1 MHIVTVVGR
10 CFLLSR
16 EYCTVLY
23 LPTLFLT
30 PLPLLEPKP
39 VNKPQQQHIHKAFA
53 MDFAYS
59 PHREG
64 ATMHLH
70 SPTHPHYHP
79 HLESLSSIQQ
89 LRRSLSRS
97 PSKPSRFRLRS
108 SEAQGSPI
116 SPLALA
122 RAFSPRSLREN
133 TNNVNINIAHLS
145 GAHNTNSNYS
155 HSNSTRNTPSHTPA
169 ATHSDSPL
177 ATPVQAPTTKKRFT
191 LRRAAPFRSSPRTRA
206 NSKSPRRVLA
216 ESTDHGNATPFMARH
231 ATGHENAPSRRSSA
245 EEISN
250 TTPECTPEHKSVAE
264 PFAIDSEPIPFKL
277 SSTAPGANCFIPPKS
292 SPLKRSD
299 GVMNFDTSIR
309 SPNPKRR
316 SLHAPSDL
324 SGLFADMSTPQS
336 KKDDSKYDLEVP
348 ASLSYSSPAQQAHTP
363 LRKTTSLRKT
373 TLSQRGNQPRPR
385 DRPDH
390 EFAVPAIPV
399 NPGTR
404 AKNRFSL
411 DSSGYS
417 PSFSQTPARP
427 SYAMDSPRS
436 FTQSQFSRSVTGS
449 TQQPHP
455 LSNTLTSTPGSAE
468 NSNSPFFVAPTAP
481 SPRHQGF
488 SRSLPIGATRPQFPE
503 YLNDGLCATPMARPD
518 PRPFQ
523 STGLASK
530 FMNKKLDDDASQGY
544 KVPDTPLKRFG
555 ANIESAPFTTDR
567 MDRSRGDSFT
577 IRQLEFGTPSTLFS
591 VHGSKKSTE
600 SYSGGTE
607 IFGSLGSNHQRR
619 LSFASIDGDDL
630 NTSPSGVRMMDCQS
644 SADDM
649 PPTPTKPNDGSS
661 RRSKDSSLRRK
672 TFRQRVSLNTD
683 TFTAPTDE
691 ESPAIDIPTSSTD
704 SNPFLPHTPNLSSF
718 QPLDASRLSISG
730 PRRGS
735 NPFNS
740 STSSSFPFPP
750 ATPTGHRDSANA
762 AATSFLGLTQN
773 DVDESLAHRFSSIK
787 QIGEGEFSTVY
798 KVEKLDGELFG
809 LTPPSG
815 TKVWAVKKTKKPYA
829 GLGDRSKKLREVEL
843 LEKLRG
849 HDHVISL
856 VESWEWNQHLY
867 IQTEFC
873 ENETLKEFSNTHG
886 YRGYIDGFRIWKIA
900 LELSSVSLFYVIN
913 FSLLTLS

>member
-1 MHIVTVVGR
+1 
-10 CFLLSR
+10 
-16 EYCTVLY
+16 
-23 LPTLFLT
+23 
-30 PLPLLEPKP
+30 
-39 VNKPQQQHIHKAFA
+39 

-64 ATMHLH
+64 MHLH

-97 PSKPSRFRLRS
+97 PSKPSRFRLRN

-133 TNNVNINIAHLS
+133 TNNVNLNISNLTGSNNH
-145 GAHNTNSNYS
+145 TNNYS
-155 HSNSTRNTPSHTPA
+155 HSNINTARNTPAHTPT
-169 ATHSDSPL
+169 ATYSESPL
-177 ATPVQAPTTKKRFT
+177 ATPAQAPATAKKRFT

-206 NSKSPRRVLA
+206 NSKSPRRVLT
-216 ESTDHGNATPFMARH
+216 ESTDNGNATPFMARH
-231 ATGHENAPSRRSSA
+231 AAGHENAPTRRTSA
-245 EEISN
+245 EEITN
-250 TTPECTPEHKSVAE
+250 TTPECTPEHKSMAE

-336 KKDDSKYDLEVP
+336 KKDEPKYDLEVP
-348 ASLSYSSPAQQAHTP
+348 TALSYSSPAQQAHTP

-373 TLSQRGNQPRPR
+373 TLSQRGNQPRQR
-385 DRPDH
+385 DRSDH

-417 PSFSQTPARP
+417 PSLSQTPARP
-427 SYAMDSPRS
+427 SYGLESPRV
-436 FTQSQFSRSVTGS
+436 FGQPQFPRSGPGS
-449 TQQPHP
+449 TQPHP
-455 LSNTLTSTPGSAE
+455 LSNTLTPTSGSAE
-468 NSNSPFFVAPTAP
+468 KSNSPFFVAPNAH
-481 SPRHQGF
+481 SPRNQSF

-503 YLNDGLCATPMARPD
+503 YFGDGLCATPMARPD

-567 MDRSRGDSFT
+567 IDRARGDSFT

-591 VHGSKKSTE
+591 AHGPKKSTDL
-600 SYSGGTE
+600 YSGGTE

-630 NTSPSGVRMMDCQS
+630 NTSPSGIRMMDCQS

-683 TFTAPTDE
+683 TFTAPADE
-691 ESPAIDIPTSSTD
+691 DTPAIDIPSSSMDT
-704 SNPFLPHTPNLSSF
+704 NPFLPHTPNLSSF
-718 QPLDASRLSISG
+718 QPPDPSKLSISG

-740 STSSSFPFPP
+740 STSSNFPFPP
-750 ATPTGHRDSANA
+750 ATPTGHRDSANSA
-762 AATSFLGLTQN
+762 ANSFLGLTKN
-773 DVDESLAHRFSSIK
+773 DVDESLAHRFSAIK

-809 LTPPSG
+809 LSPPSG
-815 TKVWAVKKTKKPYA
+815 TKAWAVKKTKKPYA

-886 YRGYIDGFRIWKIA
+886 YRGFIDAFRIWKIA
-900 LELSSVSLFYVIN
+900 LELSSVMSFHATN
-913 FSLLTLS
+913 